1 MTIRDRNHLS
11 NNVTFRLKVSDLSE
25 IHSLEAEKEVNRD
38 EWGKLYI
45 IGRSSAHETF
55 TQCRTPSFIFS
66 VPESNLDFD
75 SKVNQLDELKF
86 LQY

>member
-11 NNVTFRLKVSDLSE
+11 NNMTFRLKVSDLSE

-38 EWGKLYI
+38 EWGKFYI

-55 TQCRTPSFIFS
+55 TQCTSPSFMLTVPS
-66 VPESNLDFD
+66 VNL
-75 SKVNQLDELKF
+75 
-86 LQY
+86 